1 MPEMIKK
8 QVEDTV
14 APLMLKQAD
23 MLNTQVNTAIQTIL
37 LPRVEQQ
44 MRSMAVH
51 DGPSSQS
58 AIA

>member
-23 MLNTQVNTAIQTIL
+23 MVNTQMSNAINTIL
-37 LPRVEQQ
+37 LPRIEQ
-44 MRSMAVH
+44 
-51 DGPSSQS
+51 
-58 AIA
+58 